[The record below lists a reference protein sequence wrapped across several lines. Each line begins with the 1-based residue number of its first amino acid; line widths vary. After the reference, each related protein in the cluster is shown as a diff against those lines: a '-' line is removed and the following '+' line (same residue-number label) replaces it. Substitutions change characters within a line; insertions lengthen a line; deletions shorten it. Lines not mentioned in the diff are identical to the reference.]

1 MKPTGFSPVAHC
13 VARFLAAPGQ
23 GCRYVM
29 RSAVCLGVLLISTL
43 PAELGAEYPSPA
55 VPTASRGVFPAQRV
69 AAGRTPS
76 VRPPRIRARAAVIFD
91 PVSGKILWERNA
103 EEQRPIASITKVMT
117 ALLFL
122 EQEPDLSRD
131 VVISRRDVSRAS
143 TTYLRRGERV
153 SLSDLVHLALVGS
166 DNVAARVLARV
177 SPWGTTRFVSRMNA
191 KAAELGLWQTRFTE
205 PSGLHEGNVSSA
217 HDVARLIAEASRRP
231 QVSRIMRKRT
241 HEIQTS
247 RRVRTIRSTN
257 RLLGTSVEVLAGKT
271 GYIDEAGYCLATL
284 VRLDTGRQVSIVV
297 LGAGSSS
304 RRFSESRRLVNW
316 LSDQG
321 AVLLTSDAQ

>member
-1 MKPTGFSPVAHC
+1 MKLAGFCPVFRCATP
-13 VARFLAAPGQ
+13 RQ
-23 GCRYVM
+23 GYRNLTNFTVP
-29 RSAVCLGVLLISTL
+29 LGVLLVTALPTGLNSESTL
-43 PAELGAEYPSPA
+43 ASAPA
-55 VPTASRGVFPAQRV
+55 VSRRAVPVQHV
-69 AAGRTPS
+69 AAS
-76 VRPPRIRARAAVIFD
+76 AAQNIRPPRIRARAAVVFD
-91 PVSGKILWERNA
+91 PLSGRTLWELNA
-103 EEQRPIASITKVMT
+103 EEPRPIASITKVMT

-122 EQEPDLSRD
+122 EQQPDLSRD

-153 SLSDLVHLALVGS
+153 SLVDLVHLALVGS

-191 KAAELGLWQTRFTE
+191 KAAELGLRQTRFTE

-217 HDVARLIAEASRRP
+217 RDVARLIAEASRRP
-231 QVSRIMRKRT
+231 QMSRIMRKRT

-257 RLLGTSVEVLAGKT
+257 RLLGTSVEILAGKT

-284 VRLDTGRQVSIVV
+284 VQLDNGQQISIVV

-321 AVLLTSDAQ
+321 AALLIPDAQ